1 MSDSRVFTVEFRV
14 SIDNFFSSGGR
25 SQPSAVVVQEGRQ
38 KITLERALAAAQER
52 EEAATAAAEA
62 AAAANQAQ
70 WAEFHIASVW

>member
-1 MSDSRVFTVEFRV
+1 
-14 SIDNFFSSGGR
+14 
-25 SQPSAVVVQEGRQ
+25 VQEGRQ